1 MVYNTEEYI
10 IVTEIWKNIKDYEG
24 LYQVSNLGRVKSM
37 DRIITR
43 KDGIS
48 QFRKGII
55 KTPKINSDGYH
66 TVTLSKNGNNKTLG
80 IHILVARH
88 YIPNPENKSEVSH
101 IDFNRK
107 NNRVD
112 NLEWCT
118 HQENIQ
124 HSSNN
129 GRYKQRD
136 FNGRNNPNY
145 GNHSLSEFYKNNPN
159 IAKEKLSR
167 PAQQNGRAVKIELYD
182 EEMNYI
188 DTFGWIGA
196 CAEYLIDNNFTKA
209 NIDSIRSNIIIA
221 SNKNKK
227 YLKHFYKKIA

>member
-10 IVTEIWKNIKDYEG
+10 IITEIWKDIKDYEG

-55 KTPKINSDGYH
+55 KIPKINSDGYH

-88 YIPNPENKSEVSH
+88 YISNPENKSEVNH

-129 GRYKQRD
+129 GRYK
-136 FNGRNNPNY
+136 
-145 GNHSLSEFYKNNPN
+145 
-159 IAKEKLSR
+159 
-167 PAQQNGRAVKIELYD
+167 
-182 EEMNYI
+182 
-188 DTFGWIGA
+188 
-196 CAEYLIDNNFTKA
+196 
-209 NIDSIRSNIIIA
+209 
-221 SNKNKK
+221 
-227 YLKHFYKKIA
+227 

>member
-88 YIPNPENKSEVSH
+88 YIPNPENKSEVNH

-112 NLEWCT
+112 NLEWC
-118 HQENIQ
+118 NIRKI
-124 HSSNN
+124 SNTV
-129 GRYKQRD
+129 QITED
-136 FNGRNNPNY
+136 INNVI
-145 GNHSLSEFYKNNPN
+145 LM
-159 IAKEKLSR
+159 
-167 PAQQNGRAVKIELYD
+167 V
-182 EEMNYI
+182 
-188 DTFGWIGA
+188 
-196 CAEYLIDNNFTKA
+196 
-209 NIDSIRSNIIIA
+209 
-221 SNKNKK
+221 
-227 YLKHFYKKIA
+227 

>member
-1 MVYNTEEYI
+1 
-10 IVTEIWKNIKDYEG
+10 
-24 LYQVSNLGRVKSM
+24 M

-48 QFRKGII
+48 QFKKGVI
-55 KTPKINSDGYH
+55 KTPKITSDGYY
-66 TVTLSKNGNNKTLG
+66 TITLSKNGCNKTLG

-88 YIPNPENKSEVSH
+88 FIPNPENKPEVNH

-107 NNRVD
+107 NNRFD

-136 FNGRNNPNY
+136 FYGKNNPNY
-145 GNHSLSEFYKNNPN
+145 GNHSLSEFYKNNPDV
-159 IAKEKLSR
+159 AKEKLSR
-167 PAQQNGRAVKIELYD
+167 SAQQNGRAVKIELYD

-188 DTFGWIGA
+188 DTFEWIGA
-196 CAEYLIDNNFTKA
+196 CAKYLIDNNFTKA
-209 NIDSIRSNIIIA
+209 KIDSIRGNIAIA
-221 SNKNKK
+221 VKKNKK